1 VDDFG
6 VGSKELSDFFTAI
19 SAGKQKR
26 KKELD
31 ETVGDAVDDFFSTI
45 STGKKVIKEKKET
58 LVGNSFDELFL
69 SPLKEEITPKKK
81 KKVQEQ
87 KTVKA
92 FEDWLY
98 SETPKQQEQV
108 IEEVIENSLD
118 EVLEVLDEYKEELEE
133 PKEDLIEKSLG
144 LLAEPSDVKQQNDP
158 LTPLDQKFAT
168 LDDLQKHYKL
178 FLSRIQQQL
187 STLGGGGETR
197 LRYLDDVVGVA
208 TNSNFYDD
216 KFLQWNSTTNKS
228 EFVTIN
234 SGNVSGIVTGYYGNF
249 FDTTTQ
255 TIVGVNT
262 HQPVRLNTTDLSN
275 QVSIANSSH
284 IVIANSGIYNIQ
296 FSLQVDKTTAAG
308 AHIYIWLR
316 KNGLNV
322 PNSATELAVQGTLS
336 EVVAAWN
343 FVVQSEANDY
353 YELVMSATDIH
364 IRLKAV
370 STNGVVP
377 AIPSV
382 IVSVVSV

>member
-1 VDDFG
+1 VNDFG

-69 SPLKEEITPKKK
+69 SALTEEITPKKK

-98 SETPKQQEQV
+98 SETPKKQEQV

-187 STLGGGGETR
+187 STVGGGGETR
-197 LRYLDDVVGVA
+197 LRYLDDIVGIA
-208 TNSNFYDD
+208 TNSGAYNGKY
-216 KFLQWNSTTNKS
+216 LQWNSTTNRA
-228 EFVTIN
+228 EFTDP
-234 SGNVSGIVTGYYGNF
+234 SDTE
-249 FDTTTQ
+249 TTT
-255 TIVGVNT
+255 
-262 HQPVRLNTTDLSN
+262 
-275 QVSIANSSH
+275 
-284 IVIANSGIYNIQ
+284 
-296 FSLQVDKTTAAG
+296 
-308 AHIYIWLR
+308 
-316 KNGLNV
+316 
-322 PNSATELAVQGTLS
+322 
-336 EVVAAWN
+336 
-343 FVVQSEANDY
+343 
-353 YELVMSATDIH
+353 
-364 IRLKAV
+364 
-370 STNGVVP
+370 
-377 AIPSV
+377 
-382 IVSVVSV
+382 IVSVTGITTYYEANNTDDYIGVNADVPVTIVLPTSPNTGKKLIVKDEGNKIATYNITVQAGAGTSVENDSSVIMTINHQSFTYFYNGSNWFLI